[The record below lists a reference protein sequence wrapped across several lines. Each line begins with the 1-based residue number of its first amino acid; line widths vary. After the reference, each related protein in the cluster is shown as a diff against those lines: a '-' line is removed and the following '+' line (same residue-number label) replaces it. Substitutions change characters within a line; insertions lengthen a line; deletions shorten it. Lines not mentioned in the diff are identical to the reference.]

1 MALFISLD
9 NFLGLLKFSSN
20 VLWIPCF
27 PPGSFFLFDYSG
39 LWLSCLRPS
48 CPLPLKRELLRI
60 WSGSQCEKGRAVD
73 GGMHCIESCAEPAF
87 SKLEPLNFTEVPL
100 SLCPSAYAHARA
112 PTHSPTW
119 ADQFLPR
126 GKKSFPGSILY
137 SGCCHGQLGRG
148 SETETPPLGTFI
160 VSQSC
165 GLAEAGW
172 GACLHS
178 LSWCGGHR
186 DPPVLCLEFLR
197 LRIFSLLSSPSPPGP
212 SCTRVLPLWGCCQE
226 NPPTRHWDFPAHT

>member
-1 MALFISLD
+1 M
-9 NFLGLLKFSSN
+9 
-20 VLWIPCF
+20 
-27 PPGSFFLFDYSG
+27 
-39 LWLSCLRPS
+39 
-48 CPLPLKRELLRI
+48 
-60 WSGSQCEKGRAVD
+60 D
-73 GGMHCIESCAEPAF
+73 GGMYCIESCAEPAF

-112 PTHSPTW
+112 RAPTHTPTW
-119 ADQFLPR
+119 ADQSCLPR

-137 SGCCHGQLGRG
+137 SRCCQGQLGRE

-197 LRIFSLLSSPSPPGP
+197 LRIFSLLSSS
-212 SCTRVLPLWGCCQE
+212 PLWAHPMPGSCRFGGVARKIHLLVTGIFQHTLRCHFHR
-226 NPPTRHWDFPAHT
+226 PVRLAPTHPSALCVSCSFCRFYSLLILTRFGE